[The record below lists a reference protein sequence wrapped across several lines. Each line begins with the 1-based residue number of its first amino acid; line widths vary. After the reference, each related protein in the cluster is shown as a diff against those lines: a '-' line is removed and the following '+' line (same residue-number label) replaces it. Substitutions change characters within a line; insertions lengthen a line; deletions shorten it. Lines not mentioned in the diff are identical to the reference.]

1 MLKYLGIRID
11 GWTFSGVQKDV
22 SVTHDMV
29 PGKKTFK
36 ALDVNRYYYIGYI
49 INEYQYSMALQQ

>member
-1 MLKYLGIRID
+1 MDFFLESK
-11 GWTFSGVQKDV
+11 TDV

-29 PGKKTFK
+29 PGKKK
-36 ALDVNRYYYIGYI
+36 LRALDMNRYYYTGYI